1 MILYVCGPP
10 GIGKTSGVI
19 NCINKF
25 KKKSRCNSIY
35 VNMMTI
41 NSISH
46 LLTTLYEEIFKE

>member
-19 NCINKF
+19 NCVNKF

-35 VNMMTI
+35 INMMTI
-41 NSISH
+41 KSISH
-46 LLTTLYEEIFKE
+46 LLTTLYE